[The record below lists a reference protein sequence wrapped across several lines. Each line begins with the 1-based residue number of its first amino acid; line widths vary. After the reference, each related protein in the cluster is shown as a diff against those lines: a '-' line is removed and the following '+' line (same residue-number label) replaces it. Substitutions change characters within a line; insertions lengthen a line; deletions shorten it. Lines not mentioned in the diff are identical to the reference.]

1 MMEYG
6 GDLNPETTAGDRN
19 QSEQKISPQQTNG
32 NPPPSP
38 PLNSSQVSL
47 IL

>member
-1 MMEYG
+1 MEYG